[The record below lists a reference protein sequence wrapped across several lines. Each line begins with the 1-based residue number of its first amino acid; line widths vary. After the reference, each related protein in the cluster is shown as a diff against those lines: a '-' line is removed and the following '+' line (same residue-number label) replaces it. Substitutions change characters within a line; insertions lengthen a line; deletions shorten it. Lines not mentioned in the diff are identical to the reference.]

1 MIGAED
7 HVGCCLR
14 EKVEPPQPE
23 ISILEAVADTFNRE

>member
-14 EKVEPPQPE
+14 EKVDPPQPE